1 MIQRFFKDSAVY
13 TIGNILTRGMAIFML
28 PIYTRL
34 LSPSDYGVIDMISI
48 IGSLINVTIALE
60 INQGFGRY
68 YSETVSAK
76 EQDEYSSTSLWF
88 VLFAYSTFL
97 IFSMLF
103 SNWLNDKIIGSNYSI
118 AIFQIALFSIWG
130 NGIFLF
136 LQNQLRWYM
145 LSKEYT
151 IVGVVY
157 TFVSY
162 SITIVL
168 MLVYKLGA
176 TAVFWGLFLGNVTA
190 AILSWYYAKGKF
202 KLVFVWEKL
211 QIMLNYS
218 IPLIPAS
225 VGTIA
230 LLYIDRIAIKNL
242 MSLSDVGIFGIAFR
256 FSAIVSL
263 VLSGFQTA
271 MAPLIYQNYKNVE
284 APVEIAR
291 IFKYFLLS
299 VLSFITALS
308 FFSKEVLIVFTTPAY
323 YGAAQIIPI
332 ISFATLFLAMN
343 IFTPGLSLAK
353 KTKIIAVINIF
364 AGVLNTVLNYSL
376 IPHFGIIG
384 ASISTLLSSIV
395 TFIIYM
401 KYSQKYFHV
410 PYEWSKIIS
419 VFSVGM
425 FFVFII
431 GWIENIISTTLFP
444 MIVFKSIILILIILF
459 MVKTLIGIKKSNELF
474 HYFSNII
481 SNRISKK

>member
-1 MIQRFFKDSAVY
+1 
-13 TIGNILTRGMAIFML
+13 ML

-34 LSPSDYGVIDMISI
+34 LSPADYGVIDMILL
-48 IGSLINVTIALE
+48 IGSFINVTIALE

-68 YSETVSAK
+68 YSETDSIK

-88 VLFAYSTFL
+88 VLVAYSFFL
-97 IFSMLF
+97 IFSLIF
-103 SNWLNDKIIGSNYSI
+103 SNWLNDKIIGSNYSVTV
-118 AIFQIALFSIWG
+118 FQIALISIWG

-136 LQNQLRWYM
+136 LQNQLRWYL

-162 SITIVL
+162 SLTIVL
-168 MLVYKLGA
+168 MLVYKFGT
-176 TAVFWGLFLGNVTA
+176 TAVFLGLLSGNVTA
-190 AILSWYYAKGKF
+190 AILSWYYAKGKY

-211 QIMLNYS
+211 EIMLSYS

-225 VGTIA
+225 IGTIV
-230 LLYIDRIAIKNL
+230 LLYIDRIAIKDL

-284 APVEIAR
+284 APFEIAR

-299 VLSFITALS
+299 VLSFIIALS

-323 YGAAQIIPI
+323 YEAAKIIPI

-343 IFTPGLSLAK
+343 IFTPGLSLVK
-353 KTKIIAVINIF
+353 KTKIIAFINIF

-384 ASISTLLSSIV
+384 ASASTLLSSIV

-401 KYSQKYFHV
+401 KYSQKYFYV
-410 PYEWSKIIS
+410 PYEWSKIIT
-419 VFSVGM
+419 VFCVGI
-425 FFVFII
+425 FFVLLIRPV
-431 GWIENIISTTLFP
+431 ENIININLLPLILFK
-444 MIVFKSIILILIILF
+444 IVVLVLIILF
-459 MVKTLIGIKKSNELF
+459 MLKTLIGFKKSNELLK
-474 HYFSNII
+474 YFSNII
-481 SNRISKK
+481 SNKIAKK

>member
-1 MIQRFFKDSAVY
+1 
-13 TIGNILTRGMAIFML
+13 ML

-34 LSPSDYGVIDMISI
+34 LSPADYGVIDMISI

-60 INQGFGRY
+60 INQGFGRS
-68 YSETVSAK
+68 YSETESIK

-88 VLFAYSTFL
+88 VLFAYTLFL
-97 IFSMLF
+97 IFSLLF
-103 SNWLNDKIIGSNYSI
+103 SNWLNEKIIGSNYSVT
-118 AIFQIALFSIWG
+118 IFQIAVISIWG

-136 LQNQLRWYM
+136 LQNQLRWY
-145 LSKEYT
+145 LYSKEYT
-151 IVGVVY
+151 IVGIVY

-168 MLVYKLGA
+168 MLVYKIGVV
-176 TAVFWGLFLGNVTA
+176 AVFWGLLSGNIAA
-190 AILSWYYAKGKF
+190 AILSWYYAKGKY
-202 KLVFVWEKL
+202 KLSFVWKKL
-211 QIMLNYS
+211 KVMLNFS
-218 IPLIPAS
+218 IPLVPAS

-242 MSLSDVGIFGIAFR
+242 MSLSDVGIFGIAYR

-284 APVEIAR
+284 APAEIAR
-291 IFKYFLLS
+291 IFKYFLLA
-299 VLSFITALS
+299 VLSFIIALS
-308 FFSKEVLIVFTTPAY
+308 FFSKEVLIIFTTHAY
-323 YGAAQIIPI
+323 FEAAKIIPI

-353 KTKIIAVINIF
+353 KTKIIAAINIF

-384 ASISTLLSSIV
+384 ASVSTLLSSIL

-410 PYEWSKIIS
+410 PYEWPKIIS
-419 VFSVGM
+419 VFCVGM
-425 FFVFII
+425 FFVFIFRSV
-431 GWIENIISTTLFP
+431 ENMININIVPLILFKL
-444 MIVFKSIILILIILF
+444 VVLLLIILF
-459 MVKTLIGIKKSNELF
+459 MIKILIGFRKSKELLK
-474 HYFSNII
+474 YFSNVL
-481 SNRISKK
+481 SKKLSK